1 MNKSEFKPI
10 PGLESYVI
18 NEFGV
23 IKALPKIREGR
34 LDNLKNHSNT
44 TKKSKRKYKER
55 IIKQTFKQRYWY
67 VCLMHN
73 GIKKSYRVHRL
84 VYISFIGDIPNNKVI
99 DHIDGNTSNN
109 HVSNLR
115 CVTYSENRM
124 NPTTYYKSCKKVL
137 KLNLDTNEVIK
148 KYNSITEAMVDL
160 GFDYKKSLSSH
171 IGDVCNGKHA
181 SAYGYRWKWEEGPQV
196 TQKEIRKAKHVLQF
210 DMQGNFIKE
219 YKSTYDAAF
228 QNGFSVS
235 NINKC
240 VNNKQTHHKNYIWKY
255 KEEV

>member
-1 MNKSEFKPI
+1 MNKSEFKSI

-23 IKALPKIREGR
+23 VKALPKIREGR

-67 VCLMHN
+67 VCLTHN
-73 GIKKSYRVHRL
+73 GIQKNYRVHRL
-84 VYISFIGDIPNNKVI
+84 VYMSFIGDIPNNKVI

-109 HVSNLR
+109 HVSNLG
-115 CVTYSENRM
+115 CVTHSENRM
-124 NPTTYYKSCKKVL
+124 NPSTYYKTCKKVL
-137 KLNLDTNEVIK
+137 KLDVNTNEVIK
-148 KYNSITEAMVDL
+148 KYNSIIEAMVDL
-160 GFDYKKSLSSH
+160 GFDYKKGLSSH
-171 IGDVCNGKHA
+171 ISDVCNGKRA
-181 SAYGYRWKWEEGPQV
+181 LAYGYRWKWEEGLQV
-196 TQKEIRKAKHVLQF
+196 TQKEIRKAKRVLQF

-219 YKSTYDAAF
+219 YKSTYDAAI

-235 NINKC
+235 SINKC
-240 VNNKQTHHKNYIWKY
+240 VIGKQKHHKKYIWKY
-255 KEEV
+255 KEKV